1 MRYTYGQ
8 MRIIKHR
15 TLVEYYEKHPDA
27 RTALEEWYKKASKS
41 VWDCFADIKNDFNS
55 VDTIGNQRFVFN
67 IKGNNYR
74 LVCIVKYKIKMVYV
88 RAILTHA
95 EYDKIGDCSLL

>member
-1 MRYTYGQ
+1 

-15 TLVEYYEKHPDA
+15 TLVEYYNKHADA
-27 RTALEEWYKKASKS
+27 KTALEEWYEKASNS
-41 VWDCFADIKNDFNS
+41 AWECFADIKKDFGS
-55 VDTIGNQRFVFN
+55 VDAIGNQRFVFN
-67 IKGNNYR
+67 IRGNNYR
-74 LVCIVKYKIKMVYV
+74 LICIVKFKIKMIYV

>member
-1 MRYTYGQ
+1 MRYICKL

-15 TLVEYYEKHPDA
+15 TLVEYYNKHADA
-27 RTALEEWYKKASKS
+27 KTALEEWYEKASNS
-41 VWDCFADIKNDFNS
+41 AWECFADIKKDFGS
-55 VDTIGNQRFVFN
+55 VDAIGNQRFVFN
-67 IKGNNYR
+67 IRGNNYR
-74 LVCIVKYKIKMVYV
+74 LICIVKFKIKMIYV